1 LILLNDDSGYDVHYE
16 ILTGER
22 KTGKGILAQT
32 GAYKDPKK
40 LPELG
45 FQQGIGFIPFAGLG
59 WKAFKEV
66 KKDDSS
72 PVRAAAATVLTKD
85 PDPRTTQV
93 LAEAAGDKN
102 WLIRVAALEALARR
116 GDSSVLDTVEL
127 YLSDQEGEVKYTAA
141 ATALR
146 LLALKEARATGGKRP
161 HSK

>member
-1 LILLNDDSGYDVHYE
+1 
-16 ILTGER
+16 
-22 KTGKGILAQT
+22 
-32 GAYKDPKK
+32 
-40 LPELG
+40 
-45 FQQGIGFIPFAGLG
+45 
-59 WKAFKEV
+59 
-66 KKDDSS
+66 
-72 PVRAAAATVLTKD
+72 VLTKD